1 MQIYL
6 YKFYLS
12 KKYEDDPLVP
22 GVSDLVS
29 LGRHLDQVP
38 VGGAGVGPDPGVG
51 VVQPLPAR
59 QLRGK
64 RERAVNPAEG
74 VEQVAGDAVHVAVD
88 GVAEVLLGGLQEA
101 RDQEDSKRVLVVEA
115 ECEVVNEARF
125 ELEMSSDTFEEGQ
138 HF

>member
-1 MQIYL
+1 M
-6 YKFYLS
+6 
-12 KKYEDDPLVP
+12 
-22 GVSDLVS
+22 SDLVS

-64 RERAVNPAEG
+64 RERAVDPAEG
-74 VEQVAGDAVHVAVD
+74 VEQVAGDTGGHVAVD
-88 GVAEVLLGGLQEA
+88 GVAEVLIGGLQDA

>member
-1 MQIYL
+1 M
-6 YKFYLS
+6 
-12 KKYEDDPLVP
+12 
-22 GVSDLVS
+22 SDLVS

-64 RERAVNPAEG
+64 RERAVDPAEG

-88 GVAEVLLGGLQEA
+88 RVAEVLLGGLQEA